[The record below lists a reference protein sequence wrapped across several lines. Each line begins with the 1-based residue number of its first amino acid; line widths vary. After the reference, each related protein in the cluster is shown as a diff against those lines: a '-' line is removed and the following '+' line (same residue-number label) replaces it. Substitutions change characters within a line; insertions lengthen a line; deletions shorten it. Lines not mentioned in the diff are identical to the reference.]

1 MRERRNQQPG
11 VEGPPAGRGAEVPE
25 IDLAGA
31 GRPLELGVPPSARRR
46 PGEPELADEPLR
58 GGPRAGVL
66 ASIYFSPV
74 SLNRRAVRAK
84 AVSPVALT
92 YFHRFRSRL
101 DGAVPRQVLQPVGPA
116 GYLDQVAVVAHPVR
130 DRARRHVVPEH
141 PAPAADPHVG
151 GDDRRALLVARRYQL
166 EQQVRA
172 RAADVE
178 VAELVDDQQPR
189 VGVVLEPLLEDTARR
204 GVLQVLD
211 EPGAVHEPDL
221 APRPDC
227 LDAQRDGEVR
237 LAHAGAPHEQDVL
250 GPLDVDFAAME
261 AAAADAPENASAVI
275 AVKRMRDFEHYGT
288 VDVDAGGALTAF
300 HEKCPCEEG
309 LINAGVYLLR
319 VDALDGMPEKF
330 SLESDYFECV
340 VGDGALRAVECAD
353 DFIDIGV
360 PGDYELAQTMLAPLA
375 RSWRLAMFD
384 RDGTINVDTGHL
396 HEPEKLELIPST
408 VDIMRGYSEDPDFK
422 VVVVTNQAGIAKG
435 LYTEADMRRLHRFM
449 EDELER
455 LGVHVDAWYF
465 CPHHPDYTGPCDCR
479 KPAPGMLLAAMRDFD
494 AKSSGCVMY
503 GDMPT
508 DETAARTAGINF
520 IHV

>member
-1 MRERRNQQPG
+1 MA
-11 VEGPPAGRGAEVPE
+11 VEYSPE
-25 IDLAGA
+25 DT
-31 GRPLELGVPPSARRR
+31 PLFTG
-46 PGEPELADEPLR
+46 
-58 GGPRAGVL
+58 
-66 ASIYFSPV
+66 
-74 SLNRRAVRAK
+74 
-84 AVSPVALT
+84 
-92 YFHRFRSRL
+92 
-101 DGAVPRQVLQPVGPA
+101 GAVK
-116 GYLDQVAVVAHPVR
+116 
-130 DRARRHVVPEH
+130 
-141 PAPAADPHVG
+141 
-151 GDDRRALLVARRYQL
+151 RALYRCESDWVF
-166 EQQVRA
+166 
-172 RAADVE
+172 
-178 VAELVDDQQPR
+178 
-189 VGVVLEPLLEDTARR
+189 VLNGDTW
-204 GVLQVLD
+204 
-211 EPGAVHEPDL
+211 
-221 APRPDC
+221 
-227 LDAQRDGEVR
+227 
-237 LAHAGAPHEQDVL
+237 
-250 GPLDVDFAAME
+250 LDVDFAAME
-261 AAAADAPENASAVI
+261 AAATDAPENASAVI
-275 AVKRMRDFEHYGT
+275 AVKRMRDFERYGT

>member
-1 MRERRNQQPG
+1 MRPYREAI
-11 VEGPPAGRGAEVPE
+11 V
-25 IDLAGA
+25 LAGGFGTRLAHVVPDVCKPMAPVA
-31 GRPLELGVPPSARRR
+31 GRPFLRFIMDQLAASGFDRVVVADGYRREQIEDFFGSAYR
-46 PGEPELADEPLR
+46 GMAVEYSPEDTPLFT
-58 GGPRAGVL
+58 G
-66 ASIYFSPV
+66 
-74 SLNRRAVRAK
+74 
-84 AVSPVALT
+84 
-92 YFHRFRSRL
+92 
-101 DGAVPRQVLQPVGPA
+101 GAVK
-116 GYLDQVAVVAHPVR
+116 
-130 DRARRHVVPEH
+130 
-141 PAPAADPHVG
+141 
-151 GDDRRALLVARRYQL
+151 RALYRCESDWVF
-166 EQQVRA
+166 
-172 RAADVE
+172 
-178 VAELVDDQQPR
+178 
-189 VGVVLEPLLEDTARR
+189 VLNGDTW
-204 GVLQVLD
+204 
-211 EPGAVHEPDL
+211 
-221 APRPDC
+221 
-227 LDAQRDGEVR
+227 
-237 LAHAGAPHEQDVL
+237 
-250 GPLDVDFAAME
+250 LDVDFAAME

-275 AVKRMRDFEHYGT
+275 VVKRMRGFERYGT